1 MALQTEQQAMT
12 NHIFYGGKGGVGKTT
27 CAAATG
33 LTLAKHEIETL
44 VVSTD
49 PAHSLSD
56 SFEMDV
62 STEPTPIREHL
73 QAVEVDPEQ
82 RREVYQGMVSALAD
96 EFRDV
101 GIRLDEK
108 EIAALFSSGIAPG
121 SDEVAALDLL
131 VDYVD
136 SDEWETIVLDTA
148 PTGHTLRLLD
158 LPAVMDTTLDTV
170 LSVRDQVRRKAD
182 SARQLMLGPAYYAMS
197 GTGPDEKSTDITSL
211 QARMERV
218 DEILHD
224 DEQTEF
230 RVVLVPETMAIRE
243 TERLVEQLRTFDIP
257 IKTLVVNKVLENIN
271 DDCNR
276 CRTRHQTQQKTITT
290 VQEQFS
296 DLDVKQ
302 LPQLDSEVHGLETL
316 EPIADQI
323 PP

>member
-1 MALQTEQQAMT
+1 MS

-33 LTLAKHEIETL
+33 LKLAKRGVETL

-73 QAVEVDPEQ
+73 QAVEIDPEERQ
-82 RREVYQGMVSALAD
+82 EVYQGMVSALA
-96 EFRDV
+96 EELRDV
-101 GIRLDEK
+101 GIRLDEA
-108 EIAALFSSGIAPG
+108 EIEALFSAGIAPG
-121 SDEVAALDLL
+121 SDEVAALDFL

-136 SDEWETIVLDTA
+136 SDAWEIIVLDTA

-158 LPAVMDTTLDTV
+158 LPAVMDTTLETV

-182 SARQLMLGPAYYAMS
+182 SARQLMLGPAYYAVGS
-197 GTGPDEKSTDITSL
+197 KTGTDEGTTDIESL
-211 QARMERV
+211 QARMDRV

-230 RVVLVPETMAIRE
+230 RVVLVPEMMAVRE
-243 TERLVEQLRTFDIP
+243 TKHLIEQLRTFDIP
-257 IKTLVVNKVLENIN
+257 IETLVVNKVLETI
-271 DDCNR
+271 DDNCDR
-276 CRTRHQTQQKTITT
+276 CRTRRQTQQETIEA
-290 VQEQFS
+290 VEERFS
-296 DLDVKQ
+296 ALEIQQ
-302 LPQLDSEVHGLETL
+302 LPHLDTEVHGLETL
-316 EPIADQI
+316 ELIADRI
-323 PP
+323 